1 METLVL
7 LLPLA
12 IVLFLI
18 AIMTLATNLSRFN
31 RKRLYIIRCA
41 VASTPEQLE
50 RIYTCIET
58 FGASSP
64 GGYVLARGNA
74 ETDETRCLVPMPEDF
89 PGFPWSGKVIEVTS
103 SKQVKFHFVDAQVS
117 TPTLLGRAYR
127 LVPVPRRKRGNIF
140 SPKRLIQNIPALHS
154 ALSAICPTY
163 PEDLLSYLLCVGI
176 SSFEFDPI
184 HQALIGVAPAWI
196 QDPEKPHCDQCGKHM
211 RLILQ
216 LPGTVIHK
224 DHFQNC
230 TFYLFGCPDHP
241 QQTKSV
247 EQCS

>member
-1 METLVL
+1 MKILSF

-12 IVLFLI
+12 VILLLVAMTVL
-18 AIMTLATNLSRFN
+18 AIHIFRFN
-31 RKRLYIIRCA
+31 RKRRYIIRCA
-41 VASTPEQLE
+41 AASTPEQLG

-58 FGASSP
+58 FCASSL
-64 GGYVLARGNA
+64 GGYVLTRENA

-89 PGFPWSGKVIEVTS
+89 SGFPWSGKVIEVTS
-103 SKQVKFHFVDAQVS
+103 SKQVEFHFVDAQVS

-127 LVPVPRRKRGNIF
+127 IVPVPRHKGRNIF
-140 SPKRLIQNIPALHS
+140 SPKRLIQNIPALHP
-154 ALSAICPTY
+154 ALSAVCPTY
-163 PEDLLSYLLCVGI
+163 PEDLLSYLLCVGRE
-176 SSFEFDPI
+176 SFEFEPND
-184 HQALIGVAPAWI
+184 QARIGLAPAWM
-196 QDPEKPHCDQCGKHM
+196 QYPEKPHCDQCGKHM

-247 EQCS
+247 GQCS